1 MKNEWKGTRVVV
13 VVDGD
18 HIVDEIWCG
27 VFGVCREREMHSDV
41 CV

>member
-1 MKNEWKGTRVVV
+1 MKNEWKGTRIVV

-27 VFGVCREREMHSDV
+27 VFEVCRERDAQRCV

>member
-1 MKNEWKGTRVVV
+1 MKNEWKGTR

-27 VFGVCREREMHSDV
+27 VVCLKFAEREREMHSDV

>member
-1 MKNEWKGTRVVV
+1 MKNEWKGTR

-27 VFGVCREREMHSDV
+27 VVCLKFAERERERDAQ
-41 CV
+41 